1 MSLQILN
8 KNVSSEKST
17 ENCDFLFS
25 PLEVTGRSSVL
36 CESQKENVPPK
47 NLAKAMKVTFQTPLR
62 DPQTHRILSPSMAS
76 KLEAPLA
83 QGDTLGL
90 ENSHPGRTQKDNST
104 HGVEEPPSGSPREA
118 TLVELD
124 FLGALD
130 APVSTS
136 VPLEPS
142 TLWSEEAGCFRAYI
156 SYSWGSEAFG
166 SVMGPPLHCLRLF
179 PPSHQ
184 VRGTRGKGEMG
195 SWFIPISHRFQTH
208 PQVSLHLAA
217 HPCPPGL

>member
-1 MSLQILN
+1 MSLQVLNN

-25 PLEVTGRSSVL
+25 PLEVTRRSSVL

-90 ENSHPGRTQKDNST
+90 ENSLLQWTQKDNQQLIKAVDAKTT
-104 HGVEEPPSGSPREA
+104 HGIIQKPVEADTDPLGDAGPAFCGWQLQRTWLGALADLDCSSSSQNPGSSENQMTSPGKLSGSPEQ
-118 TLVELD
+118 
-124 FLGALD
+124 ALEEN
-130 APVSTS
+130 VS
-136 VPLEPS
+136 
-142 TLWSEEAGCFRAYI
+142 
-156 SYSWGSEAFG
+156 SYSLDKRMTPTSE
-166 SVMGPPLHCLRLF
+166 PPRR
-179 PPSHQ
+179 PSQ
-184 VRGTRGKGEMG
+184 DRV
-195 SWFIPISHRFQTH
+195 P
-208 PQVSLHLAA
+208 A
-217 HPCPPGL
+217 

>member
-1 MSLQILN
+1 MSLQVLNN

-25 PLEVTGRSSVL
+25 PLEVTGRLSVL

-90 ENSHPGRTQKDNST
+90 ENSHLGWTQEENLSRGHTCGAVGRESLELCWHLTSRR
-104 HGVEEPPSGSPREA
+104 PSR
-118 TLVELD
+118 
-124 FLGALD
+124 
-130 APVSTS
+130 
-136 VPLEPS
+136 
-142 TLWSEEAGCFRAYI
+142 
-156 SYSWGSEAFG
+156 
-166 SVMGPPLHCLRLF
+166 
-179 PPSHQ
+179 Q
-184 VRGTRGKGEMG
+184 
-195 SWFIPISHRFQTH
+195 
-208 PQVSLHLAA
+208 
-217 HPCPPGL
+217 